1 VHRLNYVN
9 NFILR
14 ILFIIFFTSLS
25 NLSIAQLSE
34 FGGGIGG
41 FNYAGDLMR
50 GYHIENVKPGIL
62 GYYKMNLN
70 NIFSV
75 RASLTGGLISGSDKN
90 PMDAFAGIRKGSFQ
104 STIVE
109 AALMMEFNFLDYKA
123 DYRKIRWSPYMLAGI
138 SGFTFFGG
146 DQDLNGNSNVQLAIP
161 FGGGFKYLVNQ
172 NISLNLEIGV
182 RKLFFDHLDGYSDG
196 DITNKNYQYGNKYDK
211 DWYSFVGVSVS
222 YILWKIPCPFD
233 FY

>member
-1 VHRLNYVN
+1 VHRLYYVN

-14 ILFIIFFTSLS
+14 ILFIIFFVSLS
-25 NLSIAQLSE
+25 NLSFAQLSE

-75 RASLTGGLISGSDKN
+75 RASLSGGLISGTDKN
-90 PMDAFAGIRKGSFQ
+90 PMDAFAAKRKGSFQ

-109 AALMMEFNFLDYKA
+109 AALTMEFNFLDYKA

-211 DWYSFVGVSVS
+211 DWFNFVGVSVS

>member
-1 VHRLNYVN
+1 MFYYYK

-14 ILFIIFFTSLS
+14 ITILFFFLTVS
-25 NLSIAQLSE
+25 NLATAQFSE
-34 FGGGIGG
+34 FGIGVGG

-50 GYHIENVKPGIL
+50 GYHIENVKPGII
-62 GYYKMNLN
+62 GYYKMNFD

-75 RASLTGGLISGSDKN
+75 RASLSGGLISGTDEN
-90 PMDAFAGIRKGSFQ
+90 PIDPFAANRKGSFQ

-109 AALMMEFNFLDYKA
+109 AAGMLEYNFLDYKA
-123 DYRKIRWSPYMLAGI
+123 DNVHIRWSPYMLVGI
-138 SGFTFFGG
+138 GVFTFFGG
-146 DQDLNGNSNVQLAIP
+146 DQDLNGNSSVQLAIP
-161 FGGGFKYLVNQ
+161 FGGGFKYAINPS
-172 NISLNLEIGV
+172 ITLNLEIGI

-211 DWYSFVGVSVS
+211 DWYNFVGFSVS
-222 YILWKIPCPFD
+222 YLLWKIPCPYD

>member
-1 VHRLNYVN
+1 MFFYHKNLNLKIP
-9 NFILR
+9 FL
-14 ILFIIFFTSLS
+14 LFFLAIS
-25 NLSIAQLSE
+25 NMTIAQFSE
-34 FGGGIGG
+34 FGIGVGG

-62 GYYKMNLN
+62 GYYKMNLD

-75 RASLTGGLISGSDKN
+75 RTSLSAGLISGSDKN
-90 PMDAFAGIRKGSFQ
+90 PIDPFATNRKGSFQ

-109 AALMMEFNFLDYKA
+109 VAGMLEYNFLDYKA
-123 DYRKIRWSPYMLAGI
+123 EHVQIRWSPYMLVGI
-138 SGFTFFGG
+138 SGFMFFGG
-146 DQDLNGNSNVQLAIP
+146 DQELNGNSRIQLAVP
-161 FGGGFKYLVNQ
+161 FGGGFKYAINP
-172 NISLNLEIGV
+172 NINLNLEIGI

-211 DWYSFVGVSVS
+211 DWFNFIGFSIS
-222 YILWKIPCPFD
+222 YLLWKIPCPFD

>member
-1 VHRLNYVN
+1 M
-9 NFILR
+9 R
-14 ILFIIFFTSLS
+14 IINLIFLLAIS

-34 FGGGIGG
+34 FGAGVGG

-50 GYHIENVKPGIL
+50 GYHFTNVKPGII

-75 RASLTGGLISGSDKN
+75 RASLSGGLISGSDAT
-90 PMDAFAGIRKGSFQ
+90 PIDAFASNRQASFQ

-109 AALMMEFNFLDYKA
+109 ATGMLEYNFLDFKA
-123 DYRKIRWSPYMLAGI
+123 DPNRIRWSPYMLAGI
-138 SGFTFFGG
+138 SGFTLFGG
-146 DQDLNGNSNVQLAIP
+146 DQDLNGSSKVQLAIP

-172 NISLNLEIGV
+172 NITLNLEIGV

-211 DWYSFVGVSVS
+211 DWYNFVGVSVS

>member
-1 VHRLNYVN
+1 MFDYLKILN
-9 NFILR
+9 LR
-14 ILFIIFFTSLS
+14 ILILLSFIVISKQTV
-25 NLSIAQLSE
+25 AQFSE
-34 FGGGIGG
+34 YGVGVGG

-62 GYYKMNLN
+62 GYYKMNLD
-70 NIFSV
+70 NIFSI
-75 RASLTGGLISGSDKN
+75 RASLTGGLISGSDEN
-90 PMDAFAGIRKGSFQ
+90 PIDPFAVNRKGSFQ

-109 AALMMEFNFLDYKA
+109 AAGMIEYNFLDYKT
-123 DYRKIRWSPYMLAGI
+123 DHVQIHWSPYMFVGI

-146 DQDLNGNSNVQLAIP
+146 NQDLNGSSTVQLALP
-161 FGGGFKYLVNQ
+161 FGGGFKYAINPS
-172 NISLNLEIGV
+172 ITLNLEIGI

-211 DWYSFVGVSVS
+211 DWYNFVGFSIS
-222 YILWKIPCPFD
+222 YIVWKIPCPYD

>member
-1 VHRLNYVN
+1 M
-9 NFILR
+9 R
-14 ILFIIFFTSLS
+14 IINLIFFLAIS

-34 FGGGIGG
+34 FGAGVGG

-50 GYHIENVKPGIL
+50 GYHFTNVKPGII

-75 RASLTGGLISGSDKN
+75 RASLSGGLISGSDAT
-90 PMDAFAGIRKGSFQ
+90 PIDAFASNRKASFQ

-109 AALMMEFNFLDYKA
+109 AAGILEYNFLDFKT
-123 DYRKIRWSPYMLAGI
+123 DPKRIRWSPYMLAGI
-138 SGFTFFGG
+138 SGLSFFGG
-146 DQDLNGNSNVQLAIP
+146 DQDLNGSGKVQLAIP

-172 NISLNLEIGV
+172 NITLNLEIGV

-211 DWYSFVGVSVS
+211 DWYNFVGVSLS